1 MASAANSPGRELKM
15 PLRAPGH
22 PEEVVFVTITA
33 DEVMSITDV
42 VDPAVLMY
50 WRTFEAVGQ
59 QATAESVWHH
69 MADQGM
75 RDDDAPVIKL
85 QTVLDAVD
93 RLAARGLLSPA
104 SGDAE

>member
-69 MADQGM
+69 MVSQGM
-75 RDDDAPVIKL
+75 RQDGGQPI
-85 QTVLDAVD
+85 QQETVEDAVA
-93 RLAARGLLSPA
+93 RLMDRGLISQGGESL
-104 SGDAE
+104 